1 MIVRRYILSV
11 NYPNQ
16 WTTFELK
23 KGSASF
29 FFFFSNY
36 SLDSFIARKCQKSR
50 ETLDFEIY
58 ALLFVPLLSL
68 PL

>member
-1 MIVRRYILSV
+1 MIIRRYILTV

-16 WTTFELK
+16 WATFELK

-36 SLDSFIARKCQKSR
+36 SLDSFIPRKCQKAR

-58 ALLFVPLLSL
+58 ALLFVPLLPL